1 MGPLYFFSLRKV
13 HIFGV
18 RIDSQRKQINFLVDE
33 DKTIGQDG
41 SQAHGPDS
49 VISMLDWVMSNY
61 ETENDVCSIHA
72 DNCPGQNKN
81 KFFVGYLMW
90 RVMTG
95 KHRKIEYQMQ
105 IPGHARCLVDSGFA
119 HIKLKYRRHDCE
131 TREQLA
137 ETVEGSSVGNMAVSY
152 PQWSWRAWKE
162 FLGQHFKSVIGI
174 RKFQYFRFEEDK
186 PGVVTVKTAAGAEE
200 TEINIIK
207 K

>member
-72 DNCPGQNKN
+72 DNCPG
-81 KFFVGYLMW
+81 
-90 RVMTG
+90 
-95 KHRKIEYQMQ
+95 
-105 IPGHARCLVDSGFA
+105 A
-119 HIKLKYRRHDCE
+119 
-131 TREQLA
+131 
-137 ETVEGSSVGNMAVSY
+137 
-152 PQWSWRAWKE
+152 
-162 FLGQHFKSVIGI
+162 
-174 RKFQYFRFEEDK
+174 
-186 PGVVTVKTAAGAEE
+186 
-200 TEINIIK
+200 
-207 K
+207 

>member
-1 MGPLYFFSLRKV
+1 MSHHARQMEPLYFYSLRKV

-18 RIDSQRKQINFLVDE
+18 RIDGQRKHINFLVDE
-33 DKTIGQDG
+33 DQTIGQDG

-49 VISMLDWVMSNY
+49 VISMLDWVMANY

-72 DNCPGQNKN
+72 DNCTGQNKN
-81 KFFVGYLMW
+81 KFVVGYLMW

-119 HIKLKYRRHDCE
+119 HIKIKYHCHDCE

-137 ETVEGSSVGNMAVSY
+137 EIVEGSSIGNMAVSY
-152 PQWSWRAWKE
+152 PQLSCRAWKE
-162 FLGQHFKSVIGI
+162 FLGQHFKPVIGI
-174 RKFQYFRFEEDK
+174 STLGLRKTNQVSSLSKQRLVRRRQK
-186 PGVVTVKTAAGAEE
+186 
-200 TEINIIK
+200 
-207 K
+207 